1 MSNCRVVV
9 LVSVVSLFALQAK
22 CACDALQ
29 TDDYLEMSLNM
40 RRAAFI
46 GGNAALSQ
54 KQKSQKLSSLSMLG
68 KGYVLWKLKGKF
80 GTAKPTCIHRI

>member
-1 MSNCRVVV
+1 MYNYRGYVLMSI
-9 LVSVVSLFALQAK
+9 VSLFALQAK
-22 CACDALQ
+22 CDCDALQ
-29 TDDYLEMSLNM
+29 SDDFLEMSLNM

-46 GGNAALSQ
+46 GGNAALTQ
-54 KQKSQKLSSLSMLG
+54 DQKSQKLSSLSMLG